1 MQHEEFN
8 EMISNQGHESTGQSN
23 RLERKQ
29 RSLIMLELS

>member
-8 EMISNQGHESTGQSN
+8 EMISNQGYVSTGRSN
-23 RLERKQ
+23 RLEKKQ